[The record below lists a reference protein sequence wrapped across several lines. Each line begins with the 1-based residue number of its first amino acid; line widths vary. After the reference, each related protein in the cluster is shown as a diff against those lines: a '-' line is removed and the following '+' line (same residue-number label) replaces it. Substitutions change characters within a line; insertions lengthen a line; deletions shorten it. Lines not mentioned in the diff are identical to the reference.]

1 MDVSHA
7 TLGGLRASGHLCFP
21 YESEDERRRTVV
33 AFVRGGLARRERCLY
48 IASEA
53 EQRLFLAELEAA
65 GVPAAN
71 EVSRGALLLR
81 TQTETYLRSG
91 AFDPDDALALME
103 GQTDQA
109 LADGF
114 VGLRA
119 TAEASARALGDLWPL
134 VLRYEALLNERLAR
148 RPFLALCRFRA
159 AELAPDRLRDVLRTH
174 PEVLVRGEACPNPF
188 YEHAEVVLGG
198 DDRAHLDWQLHQLR
212 SYQRD
217 RKRLEAG
224 TRAALEERASARRE
238 RDRFLTVLAEEL
250 ADPLFALKREVHALG
265 AALDETPAVDRL
277 EAAQRHLRR
286 LSEAVD
292 RAREVAHSGDHDD
305 DHENGVDKPPRG

>member
-1 MDVSHA
+1 MDLSNA

-33 AFVRGGLARRERCLY
+33 AFVREGLARRERCLY
-48 IASEA
+48 IASED
-53 EQRLFLAELEAA
+53 EQRTFLAELEAA
-65 GVPAAN
+65 GVPAAA
-71 EVSRGALLLR
+71 EVARGALLLKTR
-81 TQTETYLRSG
+81 TETYLRTG
-91 AFDPDDALALME
+91 CFDPDDALAMME
-103 GQTDQA
+103 GFTDQA

-114 VGLRA
+114 AGLRA
-119 TAEASARALGDLWPL
+119 TAEASARALDDLWPL

-148 RPFLALCRFRA
+148 RPFLGLCRFRA

-217 RKRLEAG
+217 RQRLEAG
-224 TRAALEERASARRE
+224 TRAAIEERASAARE

-265 AALDETPAVDRL
+265 VALDETPAVDRL

-286 LSEAVD
+286 LSAAVD
-292 RAREVAHSGDHDD
+292 RAREVARAAETEDDSG
-305 DHENGVDKPPRG
+305 KPPRG